1 MICFKFFGEFMN
13 PKLIIL
19 SPLAWKTMGSDSFDP
34 DLSRLYETFIDHRVS
49 YNTDLI
55 DVKL

>member
-1 MICFKFFGEFMN
+1 MN

-19 SPLAWKTMGSDSFDP
+19 SPSGWKTMGSDSFDP
-34 DLSRLYETFIDHRVS
+34 DLSCLYETSIEHITS

-55 DVKL
+55 DVKTLIEIDI